1 MKSRKNQ
8 IAILIALILS
18 FVFTTPAATAFIPV
32 TASEKPGST
41 TNVNLPSIQD
51 FTSQFAT
58 GSDKLVTGLYVQG
71 VMAYAVTQQPEG
83 YPAFVSTDAGVVTQ
97 FGMASQYGSTG
108 ILAHNYLAGADFFNL
123 SVDQIITL
131 VYGSGRMVNYRI
143 TAVRHL
149 QALSPT
155 SPYSRFADLDIPG
168 QEYSVT
174 EMFNQIY
181 NQADRLVLQTCIQ
194 NGSIDSWGR
203 LFIIAEPLDSS
214 TRAVAGTLC
223 SAGGDRCQR

>member
-1 MKSRKNQ
+1 MKLKTTS
-8 IAILIALILS
+8 ILLLGAILLSIVFSLPVSAAL
-18 FVFTTPAATAFIPV
+18 IPV
-32 TASEKPGST
+32 TAAEKPGS
-41 TNVNLPSIQD
+41 VSSDSLPSIQE
-51 FTSQFAT
+51 FTSQAAN
-58 GSDKLVTGLYVQG
+58 GSDSLLTGIYVQD
-71 VMAYAVTQQPEG
+71 VLAYTVAQQPEG
-83 YPAFVSTDAGVVTQ
+83 YPAFVSTDATKVTQ

-123 SVDQIITL
+123 KVEQIITL
-131 VYGSGRMVNYRI
+131 VYGSGRMANYRI

-155 SPYSRFADLDIPG
+155 SPYSRFADLDVPG

-194 NGSIDSWGR
+194 NGTVDSWGR
-203 LFIIAEPLDSS
+203 LFVIAEPVDSA
-214 TRAVAGTLC
+214 TRAVAGALC
-223 SAGGDRCQR
+223 TDRCTR